1 MIWKHAPSLEGL
13 SSFFAQTLVNAL
25 GIEFTRIGD
34 DFIEATMPVDHRT
47 KQPAGLLHG
56 GASAA
61 LAETLGSI
69 ASHFCLEDLDAQI
82 PVGIE
87 LNANHL
93 NSVNDGLVTARA
105 TPFKVGRS
113 IHVWNIEIK
122 DEKQRLICVSRLTI
136 AIVDRRK

>member
-1 MIWKHAPSLEGL
+1 MIWKHEPSLEGL
-13 SSFFAQTLVNAL
+13 NAFASQTLVTAL
-25 GIEFTRIGD
+25 GIQFTRIGD

-61 LAETLGSI
+61 LAETLGSV
-69 ASHFCLEDLDAQI
+69 ASLFCLEDLNAQI

-93 NSVNDGLVTARA
+93 NSVTDGLVTARA
-105 TPFKVGRS
+105 TPFKTGRS

-122 DEKQRLICVSRLTI
+122 DDKQRLICVSRLTI